1 MVLNLFPY
9 QMLSEDPE
17 QGGKSK
23 WVAFILSLLLGEFG
37 ADWFFLSNG
46 DAGYIVAG
54 IFKLLT
60 LGGFGLW

>member
-1 MVLNLFPY
+1 MVLNLFFY
-9 QMLSEDPE
+9 QMLSEDPD

-46 DAGYIVAG
+46 DARYIVAG

>member
-1 MVLNLFPY
+1 
-9 QMLSEDPE
+9 MLSEDPD